1 MLKATAQT
9 SKPSGTKARIVK
21 AALETLKAEGFG
33 GASAR
38 SIASRGGFNQA
49 LVFYHFGSV
58 HQLLLAAL
66 DETSRQ
72 RMERY
77 TSAVAGAHSLEEL
90 LGVARDI
97 YQEDLESGHVT
108 VLSEMIAGSL
118 GHPELRA
125 EIFTRVDP
133 WIDFA
138 ESVIKKVL
146 GGSPFENLLP
156 ARDLAFAVVAFY
168 LGMEQL
174 AQLQPDEDR
183 ATPLFEAGTQ
193 MAALLGPMFKPIDG

>member
-1 MLKATAQT
+1 MLKATAQDGSAT
-9 SKPSGTKARIVK
+9 GTKARIIE
-21 AALETLKAEGFG
+21 AALEALRAEGFAG
-33 GASAR
+33 TSAR

-66 DETSRQ
+66 DETSRR

-77 TSAVAGAHSLEEL
+77 TAAVAGAHSLDEL

-97 YQEDLESGHVT
+97 YREDLESGHVT

-125 EIFTRVDP
+125 AIFERVDP
-133 WIDFA
+133 WVDFA
-138 ESVIKKVL
+138 EDVIKKVL
-146 GGSPFENLLP
+146 SGSALENFLP
-156 ARDLAFAVVAFY
+156 SRDLAFAVVAFY

-174 AQLQPDEDR
+174 SQLQPDEDR
-183 ATPLFEAGTQ
+183 AAPLFDAG
-193 MAALLGPMFKPIDG
+193 ARFAPLIAPMLSSGSP

>member
-1 MLKATAQT
+1 ME
-9 SKPSGTKARIVK
+9 

-38 SIASRGGFNQA
+38 SIATRGGFNQA

-58 HQLLLAAL
+58 QQLLLAAL
-66 DETSRQ
+66 DETSRR

-77 TSAVAGAHSLEEL
+77 TVAVAEAHSLEEL
-90 LGVARDI
+90 LAVARDI
-97 YQEDLESGHVT
+97 YREDLESGHVT

-125 EIFTRVDP
+125 EIFARVDP

-138 ESVIKKVL
+138 ENVIKKVL
-146 GGSPFENLLP
+146 TGSPFENFLP
-156 ARDLAFAVVAFY
+156 ARDLAFAVVGFY

-174 AQLQPDEDR
+174 SQLQPDEDR
-183 ATPLFEAGTQ
+183 AAPLFDAG
-193 MAALLGPMFKPIDG
+193 ARFAPLIAPLLGPGTR